1 MNKPD
6 PKESYDI
13 YDEKD
18 LYLYGNDGGDILE
31 WLEVSIQELKDI
43 EKINKKWLGI
53 RNKLIKQLYEFLSMS
68 PSEIGKRVGM
78 SRQMVHRIIKD

>member
-1 MNKPD
+1 MNKKAISRPD

-13 YDEKD
+13 YDEND
-18 LYLYGNDGGDILE
+18 LLE

>member
-18 LYLYGNDGGDILE
+18 LLE

-43 EKINKKWLGI
+43 EKINKEWLGI
-53 RNKLIKQLYEFLSMS
+53 RNRLIKQLYEFLSMS
-68 PSEIGKRVGM
+68 PSEIGNRVGM